1 MLFRS
6 SLTDVGQFPPMML
19 HMIAAGEQSGQLD
32 TMLGR
37 VAEFQQNEV
46 ERVVATVVKL
56 FEPLMLLVMGGVVL
70 FIVMAILLPLLSMN
84 QLV

>member
-1 MLFRS
+1 
-6 SLTDVGQFPPMML
+6 ML
-19 HMIAAGEQSGQLD
+19 HMIAAGEKSGQLD